1 MLAHKIGMVIVNA
14 TDNLIISKILGLAVL
29 GVYSN
34 YVLLTQTI
42 ESFVTKIFSS
52 ITASIGNLV
61 AEQSKEEIEKNFNRI
76 LFLNYWI
83 IAFCSICLICLIQPF
98 IHLWLGPDYQ
108 LPMFTVIIIIVVFYF
123 NGMRRTVLEFRNA
136 AGLFWADRYKALVES
151 FVNLVVSIP
160 LTYVLGVAGVKL
172 GTLISL
178 LGVAFW
184 VEGRILYKYLFQ
196 KSVLQYLLMQVK
208 YAVITGIQ
216 LFCAYW
222 LCRIIDLTTLSVIV
236 KFIIQMGICLI
247 IPNVLIIII
256 FRKTDE
262 FQYAKNLVKKIVKK

>member
-1 MLAHKIGMVIVNA
+1 M
-14 TDNLIISKILGLAVL
+14 
-29 GVYSN
+29 
-34 YVLLTQTI
+34 
-42 ESFVTKIFSS
+42 
-52 ITASIGNLV
+52 
-61 AEQSKEEIEKNFNRI
+61 
-76 LFLNYWI
+76 
-83 IAFCSICLICLIQPF
+83 
-98 IHLWLGPDYQ
+98 
-108 LPMFTVIIIIVVFYF
+108 PMFTVIIIIVVFYF

>member
-61 AEQSKEEIEKNFNRI
+61 AEQSKEEVEKNFNRI

-98 IHLWLGPDYQ
+98 IHLWLGADYQ
-108 LPMFTVIIIIVVFYF
+108 LPMFTVLIIIVVFYF

-136 AGLFWADRYKALVES
+136 AGLFWE
-151 FVNLVVSIP
+151 I
-160 LTYVLGVAGVKL
+160 
-172 GTLISL
+172 
-178 LGVAFW
+178 
-184 VEGRILYKYLFQ
+184 GRA
-196 KSVLQYLLMQVK
+196 S
-208 YAVITGIQ
+208 
-216 LFCAYW
+216 
-222 LCRIIDLTTLSVIV
+222 CRERV
-236 KFIIQMGICLI
+236 
-247 IPNVLIIII
+247 
-256 FRKTDE
+256 
-262 FQYAKNLVKKIVKK
+262 

>member
-42 ESFVTKIFSS
+42 ESFVTKIFFIHYGKYWKSGSRAVKRRSS
-52 ITASIGNLV
+52 
-61 AEQSKEEIEKNFNRI
+61 KKI
-76 LFLNYWI
+76 LTEYFFLNYWI

-98 IHLWLGPDYQ
+98 IHLWLGADYQ
-108 LPMFTVIIIIVVFYF
+108 LPMFTVLIIIVVFYF

-160 LTYVLGVAGVKL
+160 LTYALGVAGVKL

-178 LGVAFW
+178 LGVAFL
-184 VEGRILYKYLFQ
+184 GRREN
-196 KSVLQYLLMQVK
+196 SV
-208 YAVITGIQ
+208 
-216 LFCAYW
+216 
-222 LCRIIDLTTLSVIV
+222 
-236 KFIIQMGICLI
+236 
-247 IPNVLIIII
+247 
-256 FRKTDE
+256 
-262 FQYAKNLVKKIVKK
+262 